1 LIIIVT
7 FLIAPYI
14 SRVLGPEG
22 IGMQSYTTSK
32 QSYFS
37 MIAAMGTVTYGE
49 RLEEMIKESTVKSF
63 FEIEIMSISVTM
75 CCTAFQRVN
84 FTLTN
89 CKHTVNMRK
98 KSNVTSTDKGKYW
111 VEVLDFICSMI
122 LKCSF
127 DNRKKA
133 LFIIFLLV
141 EMPCI
146 IMTLN
151 QTAFMTCP

>member
-1 LIIIVT
+1 LIIIVP

-63 FEIEIMSISVTM
+63 F
-75 CCTAFQRVN
+75 
-84 FTLTN
+84 
-89 CKHTVNMRK
+89 
-98 KSNVTSTDKGKYW
+98 
-111 VEVLDFICSMI
+111 
-122 LKCSF
+122 
-127 DNRKKA
+127 
-133 LFIIFLLV
+133 
-141 EMPCI
+141 
-146 IMTLN
+146 
-151 QTAFMTCP
+151 